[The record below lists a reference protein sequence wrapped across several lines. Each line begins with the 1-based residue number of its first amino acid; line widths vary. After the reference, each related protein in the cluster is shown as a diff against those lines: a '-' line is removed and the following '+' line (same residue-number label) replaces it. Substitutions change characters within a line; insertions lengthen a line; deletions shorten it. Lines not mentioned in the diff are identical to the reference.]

1 MTMTNAQQF
10 NPTVAGYY
18 LAVLRS
24 KYFYASIGVAA
35 VSWIAMRFEAW
46 DLIQSY
52 LQFGGITVPYHE
64 QVLAFFAILYRYSV
78 PLTEE
83 GILGYFT
90 LSKALQPVEDAK
102 FADFLPAGVAWAR
115 VWLQFED
122 NENVMITVGQY
133 RRGASYADMGMADKR
148 GKAQKPNLQ
157 WQFLLLLAKKGGEL
171 SFKDSEADDKW
182 VKQKELL
189 SKKLKS
195 YFRME
200 SDPFFPYMTK
210 YKIRLMLMAPEKT
223 EAVVG
228 RLSGEKPHAE
238 VFRSQEVKEDF
249 ESQSSQVNDTDET
262 NEAWHESQGRDPRI
276 RVWHSDE

>member
-90 LSKALQPVEDAK
+90 LSKALQPVETINPK
-102 FADFLPAGVAWAR
+102 FADVLPAGTPWQNIS
-115 VWLQFED
+115 LQFLDDEH
-122 NENVMITVGQY
+122 VIIRAGQFEQ
-133 RRGASYADMGMADKR
+133 RASYADMGFADNR
-148 GKAQKPNLQ
+148 GKAPRPNEQ
-157 WQFLLLLAKKGGEL
+157 WKFLLVLGKLGGEI
-171 SFKDSEADDKW
+171 SFRNKEEIDPRYK
-182 VKQKELL
+182 KQKELL
-189 SKKLKS
+189 SKTLKS
-195 YFRME
+195 YFRIDYDPFHAYGYKNSYRIKMKLMMPE
-200 SDPFFPYMTK
+200 VEETTVADASDPLSAE
-210 YKIRLMLMAPEKT
+210 IRSYYASQAP
-223 EAVVG
+223 
-228 RLSGEKPHAE
+228 L
-238 VFRSQEVKEDF
+238 
-249 ESQSSQVNDTDET
+249 VNDTDET
-262 NEAWHESQGRDPRI
+262 TRD
-276 RVWHSDE
+276 WLKEQDSAGE